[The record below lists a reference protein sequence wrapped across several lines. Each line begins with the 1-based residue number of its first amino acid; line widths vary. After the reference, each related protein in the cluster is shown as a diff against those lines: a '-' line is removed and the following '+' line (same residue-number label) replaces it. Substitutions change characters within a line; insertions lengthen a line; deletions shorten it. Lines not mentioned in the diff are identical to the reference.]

1 MHFTLTITLVTGA
14 ALTGDRLA
22 SALGDV
28 AYSLEELTADDLRDV
43 TSEHPIRAIDGTPIG
58 SWRLSA

>member
-1 MHFTLTITLVTGA
+1 MHLTLTITLDA
-14 ALTGDRLA
+14 SPSLTGDRLA

-28 AYSLEELTADDLRDV
+28 AYSLEQLTADEIRDV
-43 TSEHPIRAIDGTPIG
+43 TSEHPIRAGDGTPIG

>member
-1 MHFTLTITLVTGA
+1 MHLTLTITLGTST

-28 AYSLEELTADDLRDV
+28 AYSLEELTADEIRDV
-43 TSEHPIRAIDGTPIG
+43 TSEHPIRAVDGTPIG